1 MAQQG
6 LFTQLPSVDEL
17 LQQRNKRATDLQQTL
32 MTNAAQ
38 GARDPAKA
46 RAVSFLGSALGRALG
61 DSMGGEDKI
70 MAERKADIEQQT
82 EMQGK
87 FGQSFTQG
95 TPENQLKLA
104 NELIQMGYVEK
115 GTELFEVGQA
125 GLKAQQAKKAA
136 DLVEAE
142 EQKLR
147 DNVAATAEAQGLAQ
161 LAATVRNGG
170 DLGEAQETLA
180 EYEQTQIVA
189 KGGRAGRVQ
198 LAQQYSKGQPFVDQI
213 KAGEFDKMSGVE
225 FIAMLKGKQANNKAY
240 QSSGGI
246 TKIYSE
252 DEQGKVLDPDS
263 KTWVYPH
270 ELGLS
275 VAPKLTQEVI
285 PMLDT
290 ITRETMGSLIGAE
303 VKNYA
308 DLNERA
314 NSAINGIYIND
325 QSMDIFDK
333 GIILGK
339 FGEMR
344 LQLAKGLE
352 AFGMSSEKAREVTAN
367 TEAYLAYRGN
377 AVANII
383 QAFGA
388 GTGLSDQDRKY
399 ATAMAGGE
407 IEMSALA
414 VKKILEIERKGYVN
428 LIKENN
434 KVVDRLIGRI
444 KGTDTEKKAMALSYY
459 LEEPAE
465 RLSGKTE
472 KQSIVDKWVQR
483 AEQRRRQQ
491 TQLRMVK

>member
-1 MAQQG
+1 MAAQQG
-6 LFTQLPSVDEL
+6 LFTQLPSVDDL
-17 LQQRNKRATDLQQTL
+17 LQQRNKRATDLQQQL
-32 MTNAAQ
+32 MANAAQ

-46 RAVSFLGSALGRALG
+46 QAISFLGSSLGRALG
-61 DSMGGEDKI
+61 GAMGGEDEV
-70 MAERKADIEQQT
+70 MAKRKADIAQQT

-87 FGQSFTQG
+87 FGQAFTQG
-95 TPENQLKLA
+95 TPEHQLKLA

-125 GLKAQQAKKAA
+125 GLKEAQAKKAA
-136 DLVEAE
+136 DKKAAE
-142 EQKLR
+142 LQRLR
-147 DNVAATAEAQGLAQ
+147 DNVAATAEAQGLTQ

-198 LAQQYSKGQPFVDQI
+198 LAAQYSKGQPFVDQI
-213 KAGEFDKMSGVE
+213 NSGAFDKMSGVE
-225 FIAMLKGKQANNKAY
+225 FIALLKGKQANNKAY
-240 QSSGGI
+240 KGSGGI

-252 DEQGKVLDPDS
+252 DEQGKVLDPAS
-263 KTWVYPH
+263 ETWVYPH

-285 PMLDT
+285 PILDT
-290 ITRETMGSLIGAE
+290 ITRETMSALVGAE

-308 DLNERA
+308 DLNQKA
-314 NSAINGIYIND
+314 NSAVNGIYIND
-325 QSMDIFDK
+325 QSMDIFDQ

-344 LQLAKGLE
+344 LQIAKGLE
-352 AFGMSSEKAREVTAN
+352 ALGLSSEQATEATAN

-399 ATAMAGGE
+399 ATAMAGGQ
-407 IEMSALA
+407 IEMTPLA
-414 VKKILEIERKGYVN
+414 VKRILEIERKGYVN

-444 KGTDTEKKAMALSYY
+444 KGTDTEKAEMALSYY
-459 LEEPAE
+459 IAEPAD
-465 RLSGKTE
+465 RLIGKTE
-472 KQSIVDKWVQR
+472 QQSVVDKWLQR
-483 AEQRRRQQ
+483 ASIRLSTRQLGVQ
-491 TQLRMVK
+491 

>member
-32 MTNAAQ
+32 MQNAAQ

-46 RAVSFLGSALGRALG
+46 KAVSFLGSALGRALG

-125 GLKAQQAKKAA
+125 GLQAQQAEKAA
-136 DLVEAE
+136 DLVKAE

-147 DNVAATAEAQGLAQ
+147 DNVAATAEAQGLTQ
-161 LAATVRNGG
+161 LAATVRDGG
-170 DLGEAQETLA
+170 DIKEAQKTLA

-213 KAGEFDKMSGVE
+213 KLGKFDKMDGNE

-240 QSSGGI
+240 KSSGGI

-290 ITRETMGSLIGAE
+290 ITRETVGALVGAE
-303 VKNYA
+303 VLNYA
-308 DLNERA
+308 DLNQKA

-352 AFGMSSEKAREVTAN
+352 AFGMSSEKAMEVTAN
-367 TEAYLAYRGN
+367 TQAYLAYRGN

-444 KGTDTEKKAMALSYY
+444 KGTDTEKKEMALSYY

-465 RLSGKTE
+465 RKTTDTRKAKVNKWLTLASQQLST
-472 KQSIVDKWVQR
+472 
-483 AEQRRRQQ
+483 RQLGAQ
-491 TQLRMVK
+491 

>member
-1 MAQQG
+1 MATQG
-6 LFTQLPSVDEL
+6 LFTKGPTVEDL
-17 LQQRNKRATDLQQTL
+17 LEKRNKRATDLQQTL
-32 MTNAAQ
+32 MANA
-38 GARDPAKA
+38 GKRARDPAKA
-46 RAVSFLGSALGRALG
+46 QAISFLGSTLGRALG
-61 DSMGGEDKI
+61 NASGGEDTILAK
-70 MAERKADIEQQT
+70 RRDDIAQQE
-82 EMQGK
+82 EMQTK
-87 FGQSFTQG
+87 FGNEYTG
-95 TPENQLKLA
+95 KNPETQLKLA
-104 NELIQMGYVEK
+104 NELMQMGYVESGK
-115 GTELFEVGQA
+115 QLFDIAQA
-125 GLKAQQAKKAA
+125 GFTKKKTDKAA
-136 DLVEAE
+136 EVVKQE

-147 DNVAATAEAQGLAQ
+147 DNVANTAEAQGLTQ

-180 EYEQTQIVA
+180 EYEQTQIIA
-189 KGGRAGRVQ
+189 KGGRKGREL
-198 LAQQYSKGQPFVDQI
+198 LALQYSKGKTFVDQI
-213 KAGEFDKMSGVE
+213 KSGEFDSLKPAE
-225 FIAMLKGKQANNKAY
+225 FVALLKGKQANNKAY
-240 QSSGGI
+240 KGKEGI

-252 DEQGKVLDPDS
+252 DEQGKVLDPVS
-263 KTWVYPH
+263 ETWVYPH

-290 ITRETMGSLIGAE
+290 ITRETMGALVGAE

-308 DLNERA
+308 DLNQKA
-314 NSAINGIYIND
+314 NSAIDGIYIND

-352 AFGMSSEKAREVTAN
+352 ALGMSSEKATEVTAN

-444 KGTDTEKKAMALSYY
+444 KGTDTEKKEMALSYY

-465 RLSGKTE
+465 RKTTDTRKAKVNKWLTLASQQLST
-472 KQSIVDKWVQR
+472 
-483 AEQRRRQQ
+483 RQ
-491 TQLRMVK
+491 LGAN

>member
-1 MAQQG
+1 MAYQG
-6 LFTQLPSVDEL
+6 LFTQGPTVDDL
-17 LQQRNKRATDLQQTL
+17 LQKRNQRAQDMQKQL
-32 MTNAAQ
+32 MDDAAQ
-38 GARDPAKA
+38 GARDPQRA
-46 RAVSFLGSALGRALG
+46 RMGSMFGSIIGRALG
-61 DSMGGEDKI
+61 NNAQGGGDSEMEKLAAKN
-70 MAERKADIEQQT
+70 AEQKR
-82 EMQGK
+82 MQGE
-87 FGQSFTQG
+87 FGNEYTG
-95 TPENQLKLA
+95 KNPETQLKLS
-104 NELIQMGYVEK
+104 NELMQMGYVESGK
-115 GTELFEVGQA
+115 QLFDIAQA
-125 GLKAQQAKKAA
+125 GFTKIKTDKAA
-136 DLVEAE
+136 EVVKKE

-147 DNVAATAEAQGLAQ
+147 DNIVVTAEAQGLTQ

-180 EYEQTQIVA
+180 EYEQTQIIS
-189 KGGRAGRVQ
+189 KGGRKGREL
-198 LAQQYSKGQPFVDQI
+198 LALQYSKGKPFIDQI
-213 KAGEFDKMSGVE
+213 KSGEFDSLKPAE
-225 FIAMLKGKQANNKAY
+225 FVALLKGKEANNTAY
-240 QSSGGI
+240 KSKEGI

-252 DEQGKVLDPDS
+252 DDQGKVLDPLS

-290 ITRETMGSLIGAE
+290 ITRKTMGALIDSDI
-303 VKNYA
+303 KNYA
-308 DLNERA
+308 DLNVKA

-352 AFGMSSEKAREVTAN
+352 SFGMSSERAMEVTAN

-399 ATAMAGGE
+399 ATAMAGGQ
-407 IEMSALA
+407 IEMTALA

-444 KGTDTEKKAMALSYY
+444 KGTDTEKK
-459 LEEPAE
+459 
-465 RLSGKTE
+465 
-472 KQSIVDKWVQR
+472 
-483 AEQRRRQQ
+483 
-491 TQLRMVK
+491 

>member
-1 MAQQG
+1 MAYQG
-6 LFTQLPSVDEL
+6 LFTQGPSVDDL
-17 LQQRNKRATDLQQTL
+17 LEQRNKRATDLQQQL
-32 MTNAAQ
+32 MTNAAR

-46 RAVSFLGSALGRALG
+46 QAVSFLGSALGRALG
-61 DSMGGEDKI
+61 GAVGGEDTILAK
-70 MAERKADIEQQT
+70 RRADIAQQE
-82 EMQGK
+82 EMQTK
-87 FGQSFTQG
+87 FGNEYTSG
-95 TPENQLKLA
+95 KPETQLKLA
-104 NELIQMGYVEK
+104 NELIQMGYVESGK
-115 GTELFEVGQA
+115 QLFDIAQA
-125 GLKAQQAKKAA
+125 GFTKIKTDKAA
-136 DLVEAE
+136 EVVKKE

-147 DNVAATAEAQGLAQ
+147 DNIVVTAEAQGLTQ

-180 EYEQTQIVA
+180 EYEQTQIIA
-189 KGGRAGRVQ
+189 KGGRKGREL
-198 LAQQYSKGQPFVDQI
+198 LALQYSKGKTFVDQI
-213 KAGEFDKMSGVE
+213 KSGEFDSLKPAE
-225 FIAMLKGKQANNKAY
+225 FVALLKGKQANNKAY
-240 QSSGGI
+240 KGKEGI

-252 DEQGKVLDPDS
+252 DEQGKVLDPVS
-263 KTWVYPH
+263 ETWVYPH

-290 ITRETMGSLIGAE
+290 ITRETMGALVGAE

-308 DLNERA
+308 DLNQKA
-314 NSAINGIYIND
+314 NSAIDGIYIND

-352 AFGMSSEKAREVTAN
+352 ALGMSSEKATEVTAN

-383 QAFGA
+383 KAFGA
-388 GTGLSDQDRKY
+388 GTGLSDKDREY
-399 ATAMAGGE
+399 ATQMAAGN
-407 IEMSALA
+407 IDMSALA

-444 KGTDTEKKAMALSYY
+444 KGTDTEKKEMALSYY

-465 RLSGKTE
+465 RKTTDTRKAKVNKWLTLASQQLST
-472 KQSIVDKWVQR
+472 
-483 AEQRRRQQ
+483 RQ
-491 TQLRMVK
+491 LGAN

>member
-46 RAVSFLGSALGRALG
+46 RAVSFLGSTLGRALG

-125 GLKAQQAKKAA
+125 GLKAQQTKKAA
-136 DLVEAE
+136 DLVKAE

-161 LAATVRNGG
+161 LAATVRDGG
-170 DLGEAQETLA
+170 DIKEAQKTLA

-213 KAGEFDKMSGVE
+213 KLGKFDKMDGNE

-240 QSSGGI
+240 KSSGGI

-290 ITRETMGSLIGAE
+290 ITRETMGALVGAE
-303 VKNYA
+303 VLNYA
-308 DLNERA
+308 DLNQKA

-352 AFGMSSEKAREVTAN
+352 SFGMSSERAMEVTAN

-444 KGTDTEKKAMALSYY
+444 KGTDTEKKEMALSYY

-465 RLSGKTE
+465 RKTTDTRKAKVNKWLTLASQQLST
-472 KQSIVDKWVQR
+472 
-483 AEQRRRQQ
+483 RQ
-491 TQLRMVK
+491 LGVN

>member
-32 MTNAAQ
+32 MNNAAQ

-61 DSMGGEDKI
+61 DSMGGEDEQMSK
-70 MAERKADIEQQT
+70 RKAAIEQQT

-125 GLKAQQAKKAA
+125 GLKAQQAKEAA
-136 DLVEAE
+136 NLVKEK

-147 DNVAATAEAQGLAQ
+147 DNIAATAEAQGLTQ
-161 LAATVRNGG
+161 LAATVRDGG
-170 DLGEAQETLA
+170 DIKEAQKTLA

-189 KGGRAGRVQ
+189 KGGRAGREQ
-198 LAQQYSKGQPFVDQI
+198 LANQYLKGQGFIDQI
-213 KAGEFDKMSGVE
+213 KAGEFDKMSGTE
-225 FIAMLKGKQANNKAY
+225 FVALLKGKQANNKAY
-240 QSSGGI
+240 KGKGGI
-246 TKIYSE
+246 TRIYSE
-252 DEQGKVLDPDS
+252 DENGKVLDPDS
-263 KTWVYPH
+263 NTWVYPH
-270 ELGLS
+270 ELNLS

-290 ITRETMGSLIGAE
+290 ITRETVGAL
-303 VKNYA
+303 VDADVTNYA
-308 DLNERA
+308 DLNQKA

-325 QSMDIFDK
+325 QSMDIFDQ

-344 LQLAKGLE
+344 LGIAKSLE
-352 AFGMSSEKAREVTAN
+352 ALGLSSEAAIAATAN

-407 IEMSALA
+407 IEMTPLA

-428 LIKENN
+428 LIRENN
-434 KVVDRLIGRI
+434 KVVDRLVGRV
-444 KGTDTEKKAMALSYY
+444 KGTDTEKKEMALSYY
-459 LEEPAE
+459 LAEPAE
-465 RLSGKTE
+465 RLSGNTP
-472 KQSIVDKWVQR
+472 QQQIVNKWVQR
-483 AEQRRRQQ
+483 AQVRRRQQ
-491 TQLRMVK
+491 SQLGIM

>member
-1 MAQQG
+1 MAYQG
-6 LFTQLPSVDEL
+6 LFTQGPTVDDL
-17 LQQRNKRATDLQQTL
+17 LQKRNQRAQDMQKQL
-32 MTNAAQ
+32 MDDAAQ
-38 GARDPAKA
+38 GARDPQRA
-46 RAVSFLGSALGRALG
+46 RMGSMFGSIIGRALG
-61 DSMGGEDKI
+61 NNAQGGGDSEMEKLAAKN
-70 MAERKADIEQQT
+70 AEQKR
-82 EMQGK
+82 MQGE
-87 FGQSFTQG
+87 FGNEYTG
-95 TPENQLKLA
+95 KNPETQLKLS
-104 NELIQMGYVEK
+104 NELMQMGYVESGK
-115 GTELFEVGQA
+115 QLFDIAQA
-125 GLKAQQAKKAA
+125 GFTKIKTDKAA
-136 DLVEAE
+136 EVVKKE

-147 DNVAATAEAQGLAQ
+147 DNIVVTAEAQGLTQ

-180 EYEQTQIVA
+180 EYEQTQIIS
-189 KGGRAGRVQ
+189 KGGRKGREL
-198 LAQQYSKGQPFVDQI
+198 LALQYSKGKPFIDQI
-213 KAGEFDKMSGVE
+213 KSGEFDSLKPAE
-225 FIAMLKGKQANNKAY
+225 FVALLKGKEANNTAY
-240 QSSGGI
+240 KSKEGI

-252 DEQGKVLDPDS
+252 DDQGKVLDPLS

-290 ITRETMGSLIGAE
+290 ITRETVGALVGAE
-303 VKNYA
+303 VLNYA
-308 DLNERA
+308 DLNQKA

-352 AFGMSSEKAREVTAN
+352 SFGMSSERAMEVTAN

-399 ATAMAGGE
+399 ATAMAGGQ
-407 IEMSALA
+407 IEMTALA

-444 KGTDTEKKAMALSYY
+444 KGTDTDKKEMALSYY

-465 RLSGKTE
+465 RKTTDTRKAKVNKWLTLASQQLST
-472 KQSIVDKWVQR
+472 
-483 AEQRRRQQ
+483 RQ
-491 TQLRMVK
+491 LGAN

>member
-1 MAQQG
+1 MATQG
-6 LFTQLPSVDEL
+6 LFTQGPSVDDL
-17 LQQRNKRATDLQQTL
+17 LEKRNKRATDLQQQL
-32 MTNAAQ
+32 MANA
-38 GARDPAKA
+38 GKRARDPAKA
-46 RAVSFLGSALGRALG
+46 QAISFLGSTLGRALG
-61 DSMGGEDKI
+61 NASGGEDTILAK
-70 MAERKADIEQQT
+70 RRADIAQQE
-82 EMQGK
+82 EMQTK
-87 FGQSFTQG
+87 FGNEYTG
-95 TPENQLKLA
+95 KNPETQLKLS
-104 NELIQMGYVEK
+104 NELMQMGYVESGK
-115 GTELFEVGQA
+115 QLFDIAQA
-125 GLKAQQAKKAA
+125 GFTKIKTDKAA
-136 DLVEAE
+136 EVVKKE

-147 DNVAATAEAQGLAQ
+147 DNIVVTAEAQGLTQ

-180 EYEQTQIVA
+180 EYEQTQIIA
-189 KGGRAGRVQ
+189 KGGRKGREL
-198 LAQQYSKGQPFVDQI
+198 LALQYSKGKPFVDQI
-213 KAGEFDKMSGVE
+213 KSGEFDSLKPAE
-225 FIAMLKGKQANNKAY
+225 FVALLKGKEANNTAY
-240 QSSGGI
+240 KSKEGI

-252 DEQGKVLDPDS
+252 DDQGKVLDPLS

-290 ITRETMGSLIGAE
+290 ITRETVGALIDAD
-303 VKNYA
+303 VKNYS
-308 DLNERA
+308 DLNQKA

-352 AFGMSSEKAREVTAN
+352 SFGMSSERAMEVTAN

-444 KGTDTEKKAMALSYY
+444 KGTDTDKKEMALSYY

-465 RLSGKTE
+465 RKTTDTRKAKVNKWLTLASQQLST
-472 KQSIVDKWVQR
+472 
-483 AEQRRRQQ
+483 RQ
-491 TQLRMVK
+491 LGAN

>member
-1 MAQQG
+1 MAAQQG
-6 LFTQLPSVDEL
+6 LFTQLPSVDDL
-17 LQQRNKRATDLQQTL
+17 LQQRNKRATDLQQQL
-32 MTNAAQ
+32 MANAAQ

-46 RAVSFLGSALGRALG
+46 QAISFLGSSLGRALG
-61 DSMGGEDKI
+61 GAMGGEDEV
-70 MAERKADIEQQT
+70 MAKRKADIAQQT
-82 EMQGK
+82 EMQGEY
-87 FGQSFTQG
+87 SDMLTTG
-95 TPENQLKLA
+95 TPEQQLSTANSLMKLGYHKYGGQLFETAQAGFKQEKADAAKLA
-104 NELIQMGYVEK
+104 LETKE
-115 GTELFEVGQA
+115 
-125 GLKAQQAKKAA
+125 QQ
-136 DLVEAE
+136 
-142 EQKLR
+142 LR
-147 DNVAATAEAQGLAQ
+147 DNVAATAEAQGLTQ

-198 LAQQYSKGQPFVDQI
+198 LAAQYSKGQPFVDQI
-213 KAGEFDKMSGVE
+213 NSGAFDNWSGAE
-225 FIAMLKGKQANNKAY
+225 FIALLKGKQANNKAY
-240 QSSGGI
+240 KSSGGI

-285 PMLDT
+285 PILDT
-290 ITRETMGSLIGAE
+290 ITRETMSALVGAE

-308 DLNERA
+308 DLNQKA
-314 NSAINGIYIND
+314 NSAVNGIYIND
-325 QSMDIFDK
+325 QSMDIFDQ

-344 LQLAKGLE
+344 LQIAKGLE
-352 AFGMSSEKAREVTAN
+352 ALGLSSEQATEATAN

-444 KGTDTEKKAMALSYY
+444 KGTDTEKKEMALSYY

-465 RLSGKTE
+465 RKTTDTRKAKVNKWLTLASQQLST
-472 KQSIVDKWVQR
+472 
-483 AEQRRRQQ
+483 RQ
-491 TQLRMVK
+491 LGVN

>member
-61 DSMGGEDKI
+61 DSMGGEDEQ
-70 MAERKADIEQQT
+70 MAKRKAAIAQQE

-87 FGQSFTQG
+87 FGQAYTGSSPQH
-95 TPENQLKLA
+95 QLELSNK
-104 NELIQMGYVEK
+104 LIQMGYVESGK
-115 GTELFEVGQA
+115 QLFDQAQA
-125 GLKAQQAKKAA
+125 GFTKQKEDKAKLDLKTKEQARRERLIESANKLGLTYTSADLESGSDMDEAAGIIAEREKVTMLAGGNRKTRATMAKQFGKGPEYIKEVLAGKHDNVSDDMFIKALEGREA
-136 DLVEAE
+136 DLVNY
-142 EQKLR
+142 K
-147 DNVAATAEAQGLAQ
+147 
-161 LAATVRNGG
+161 
-170 DLGEAQETLA
+170 
-180 EYEQTQIVA
+180 
-189 KGGRAGRVQ
+189 
-198 LAQQYSKGQPFVDQI
+198 
-213 KAGEFDKMSGVE
+213 
-225 FIAMLKGKQANNKAY
+225 NKD
-240 QSSGGI
+240 GGI
-246 TKIYSE
+246 QLYRVDK
-252 DEQGKVLDPDS
+252 QGKVWNLATNS
-263 KTWVYPH
+263 WLYPS

-275 VAPKLTQEVI
+275 AAPQQTQEVV

-290 ITRETMGSLIGAE
+290 ITKALVGAE
-303 VKNYA
+303 VKNYGE
-308 DLNERA
+308 LNTKAYKAVE
-314 NSAINGIYIND
+314 GIYIND

-344 LQLAKGLE
+344 LQIAKSLE
-352 AFGMSSEKAREVTAN
+352 ALGLSSEQADEATAN

-383 QAFGA
+383 QAFGS

-414 VKKILEIERKGYVN
+414 VKKILEIERKMY
-428 LIKENN
+428 ISTIETNN
-434 KVVDRLIGRI
+434 EAVSRMINRT
-444 KGTDTEKKAMALSYY
+444 KGTSEEKKKLALSYY
-459 LEEPAE
+459 IATPPD
-465 RLSGKTE
+465 RLSGKT
-472 KQSIVDKWVQR
+472 KQQSVVNKWLTR
-483 AEQRRRQQ
+483 ASQQLSTRQLGAQ
-491 TQLRMVK
+491 